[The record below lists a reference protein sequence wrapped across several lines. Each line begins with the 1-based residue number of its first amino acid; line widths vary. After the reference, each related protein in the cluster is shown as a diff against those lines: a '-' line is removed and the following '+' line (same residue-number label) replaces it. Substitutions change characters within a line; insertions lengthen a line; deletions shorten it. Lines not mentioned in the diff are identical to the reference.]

1 MLSLSIAAAV
11 ISLLIVFVVQCLF
24 SVQIVPADTRNLCL
38 IVFGVWLTV
47 AVVVYCVGLLIMAGG
62 LQ

>member
-1 MLSLSIAAAV
+1 MLSLSVAAAV

-24 SVQIVPADTRNLCL
+24 SVQLVTADTRNLCL